1 MDPSR
6 ASTRRTG
13 TTPVPHCGTVRAA
26 AGSLAVVV
34 CLLLAGCGFQLQ
46 GRVPLAGDLQR
57 VSVQA
62 VDGQSDFLRAMRRSL
77 MASGASLDPDAATV
91 LSIERDEFLE
101 RVVSVSARNVPRE
114 YELTYLV
121 RFSLRVGNESR
132 VRSEELTVSR
142 DFSFDEKIA
151 LAKDREREQLRATLA
166 EEAAGIVLQRLASL
180 R

>member
-1 MDPSR
+1 
-6 ASTRRTG
+6 
-13 TTPVPHCGTVRAA
+13 
-26 AGSLAVVV
+26 
-34 CLLLAGCGFQLQ
+34 
-46 GRVPLAGDLQR
+46 
-57 VSVQA
+57 
-62 VDGQSDFLRAMRRSL
+62 MRRSL